1 MKKLETIKPETVRQ
15 GILTSL
21 SYSSPASKGHPPR
34 KSCCETLNPLQV
46 LGFPEVT
53 GIHISVPIIN
63 VYRWTLGYSFSL
75 RCPEIFGVLLQVFI
89 SLGRSSNGQHF
100 FSWLINEWNEWKRRL
115 TAGQVLVSTVNSCS
129 TFQKNE
135 SWKSIEITWARLQ
148 RLLHNGIQ
156 EQIAAS
162 HEFDGV
168 RKEKERLTAASLN
181 KKSVGN

>member
-63 VYRWTLGYSFSL
+63 VLYEKKER
-75 RCPEIFGVLLQVFI
+75 
-89 SLGRSSNGQHF
+89 
-100 FSWLINEWNEWKRRL
+100 KRRM
-115 TAGQVLVSTVNSCS
+115 
-129 TFQKNE
+129 
-135 SWKSIEITWARLQ
+135 KSNRDKIREL
-148 RLLHNGIQ
+148 
-156 EQIAAS
+156 
-162 HEFDGV
+162 
-168 RKEKERLTAASLN
+168 ERQGKGN
-181 KKSVGN
+181 K